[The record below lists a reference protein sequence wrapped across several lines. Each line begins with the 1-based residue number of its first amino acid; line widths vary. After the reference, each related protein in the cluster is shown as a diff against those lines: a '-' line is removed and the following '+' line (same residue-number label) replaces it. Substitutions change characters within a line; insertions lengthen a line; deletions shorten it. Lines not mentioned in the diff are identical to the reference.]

1 MDINLSSTDLMQQ
14 TFKQENGNRKTS
26 EINKPNEMIVLLA
39 NLLLEIRKDL
49 ERNNTKLTKKDML
62 RHMITD
68 IDDFEF

>member
-1 MDINLSSTDLMQQ
+1 MQQ

-26 EINKPNEMIVLLA
+26 EINKPNEMIVLLT